1 VHSGHAVCTSGRS
14 ESLGSTG
21 FHSHRHSHGT
31 VGSERGPHTRGLC
44 TRTRRS
50 TGWFDRRVGVVSE
63 ELMQLRG
70 RGGSRGAFSAG
81 CRLRRV

>member
-1 VHSGHAVCTSGRS
+1 MHLW
-14 ESLGSTG
+14 SLGVPWFDGISFPQTFPRDG
-21 FHSHRHSHGT
+21 RLGAGSSHQ
-31 VGSERGPHTRGLC
+31 GLC